1 MTTTRKNLL
10 FAALFLAPNFLGFAF
25 FTLGPVLL
33 SFAGSF
39 TTWSLRP
46 TTPLHF
52 IGLANY
58 KALFADRNFYF
69 YLYNTLYLMLAIPV
83 SISGSLALAI
93 YLDGKLAFKT
103 PRAGLRLGIISV
115 LLSLICAVGLWLAG
129 WRNMAVLIAAIG
141 SISILGFKF
150 GSVSYRS
157 FLYLP
162 SFTAGAG
169 TILLW
174 SQLYNPNFGLINQT
188 IAGFYHFF
196 GLNWSAPGWLT
207 NTRSLLGFLPL
218 PEYFN
223 NGGFG
228 LGAREA
234 IMIMGIWGGV
244 GGNNMLLYLAALS
257 NISPELN
264 EAASIDGASPW
275 RQFRH
280 IIWPQL
286 APTTFFIAVV
296 SVIGGLQGGFEQAR
310 LMTSGGPA
318 GITTTLSYYIYTQ
331 GFQRL
336 DLGYGSAVAWV
347 LFALIFIVTAL
358 NWKFGNKEVA

>member
-1 MTTTRKNLL
+1 M
-10 FAALFLAPNFLGFAF
+10 
-25 FTLGPVLL
+25 
-33 SFAGSF
+33 
-39 TTWSLRP
+39 
-46 TTPLHF
+46 
-52 IGLANY
+52 
-58 KALFADRNFYF
+58 
-69 YLYNTLYLMLAIPV
+69 
-83 SISGSLALAI
+83 
-93 YLDGKLAFKT
+93 
-103 PRAGLRLGIISV
+103 ISV
-115 LLSLICAVGLWLAG
+115 LLGLGLAVALWFSGARNLAV
-129 WRNMAVLIAAIG
+129 MAASIGLIAV
-141 SISILGFKF
+141 LGFKF

-188 IAGFYHFF
+188 IESVYHFF

-207 NTRSLLGFLPL
+207 STRSLLGFLPF
-218 PEYFN
+218 PEYFD

-264 EAASIDGASPW
+264 EAASIDGATAW
-275 RQFRH
+275 QRFAH
-280 IIWPQL
+280 ITWPQL

-310 LMTSGGPA
+310 LMTEGGPA
-318 GITTTLSYYIYTQ
+318 GVTTTLSYYIYTQ

-347 LFALIFIVTAL
+347 LFALIFAVTAV
-358 NWKFGNKEVA
+358 NWKFGNREVA